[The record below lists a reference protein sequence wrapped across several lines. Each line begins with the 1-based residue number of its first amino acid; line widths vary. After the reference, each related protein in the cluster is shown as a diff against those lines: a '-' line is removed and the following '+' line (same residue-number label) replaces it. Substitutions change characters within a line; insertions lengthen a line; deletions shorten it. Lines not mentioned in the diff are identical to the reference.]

1 MPSVLPTVPST
12 MAGFE
17 AQLAPRHRSMPE
29 IATVMPIAR
38 VFSMEDSEPPES
50 PRREELSPD
59 RARLLSAAR
68 GTSAGTS
75 APPISEDGI
84 QAIRHLVESTLA
96 KLDALAE
103 RPIAVSLT
111 TTLDGRQIAQS
122 VYKDLRERKVRNYE
136 TL

>member
-17 AQLAPRHRSMPE
+17 AQLAPRLRSMPE

-38 VFSMEDSEPPES
+38 VFSMENSEPPENS
-50 PRREELSPD
+50 RRVELPPD
-59 RARLLSAAR
+59 RARLLGASHGTAA
-68 GTSAGTS
+68 GAS
-75 APPISEDGI
+75 APPMSEDGI
-84 QAIRHLVESTLA
+84 QVIRRLMESALA
-96 KLDALAE
+96 KLDAMAE